1 MKNTIRAVPVAILAA
16 LVLAIAACGGD
27 DPAPTAAPTSAPV
40 EQPTAAP
47 APTAA
52 PTATAQPAA
61 TAAPVAT
68 QPPQPTA
75 TTAPP
80 PPDDAGNRGGHF
92 IFGVGANFPPKWDM
106 TQDSVF
112 SSPQHLARHYN
123 GLLQFSARD
132 GATVM
137 PSLATEWLIEGDAT
151 EFTLTIPTGLMW
163 HDETPV
169 TVDDIVWS
177 VARWAEPPE
186 GIKLP
191 RVAGFRS
198 ITDVAALS
206 PDTFKITIEAT
217 NVGFLL
223 ELADPWHVMVPRH
236 IAEGGIDAADKVIGT
251 GPWVVDT
258 SERDNFVS
266 SVPNGNYHRNAPDG
280 SPYPYLDAITS
291 IQFPE
296 NETAIAALKT
306 GRIDLLSEQNV
317 ENTFNIEKEQG
328 DALVYKQWINPGL
341 TRLALNNTKPPFDDV
356 RAREAIYLAI
366 DRLALLDILQTPGLP
381 QTNKPASFFGS
392 TDPAWD
398 DVPKLF
404 GYDPATRDEALAK
417 AKQLAEES
425 GLMEFNGQLNILV
438 NKGGTPQAEVIQQLL
453 DESLGFS
460 VGLDVT
466 DTGAM
471 FARFAERDFDLG
483 RYGTG
488 VLHLSPMSQILA
500 DWAPGA
506 GRNYGWE
513 APQNWLDLFE
523 KAKRTL
529 QGPELDAIFAEMD
542 RIMREEW
549 IPSVPLERVS
559 GSSVISKPYVM
570 NFDAL
575 PGCKFKCFQLEDI
588 WMTDD
593 APTGR

>member
-1 MKNTIRAVPVAILAA
+1 MKRTIRAFFVAIFAA
-16 LVLAIAACGGD
+16 LALVVAACGGD
-27 DPAPTAAPTSAPV
+27 EPTTTAPTSAPV
-40 EQPTAAP
+40 EQPTTAP
-47 APTAA
+47 APTA
-52 PTATAQPAA
+52 QP

-68 QPPQPTA
+68 AAPAATAEPTA
-75 TTAPP
+75 TPTQAPP
-80 PPDDAGNRGGHF
+80 ADAGQRGGHF

-112 SSPQHLARHYN
+112 SSPQHLARQYN

-132 GATVM
+132 GSTVI
-137 PSLATEWLIEGDAT
+137 PSLATEWEIEGDAT
-151 EFTLTIPTGLMW
+151 EFTLTIPSGLMW
-163 HDETPV
+163 HDGTAV
-169 TVDDIVWS
+169 TIDDIVWAI
-177 VARWAEPPE
+177 ARWADPPE

-191 RVAGFRS
+191 RVSGYRS
-198 ITDVAALS
+198 IIDVSAVDA
-206 PDTFKITIEAT
+206 DNIRINIKAT

-223 ELADPWHVMVPRH
+223 ELADPWHVVVPRH
-236 IAEGGIDAADKVIGT
+236 IAEEGIDSADKVVGT
-251 GPWVVDT
+251 GPWAVDT
-258 SERDNFVS
+258 SERDNFVTS
-266 SVPNGNYHRNAPDG
+266 KPNPNYHRNAPDG
-280 SPYPYLDAITS
+280 SPFPYLDAITS

-296 NETAIAALKT
+296 TESAIAALKT

-317 ENTFNIEKEQG
+317 ESTFNIEKDEG
-328 DALVYKQWINPGL
+328 DALVYQQWINPGL

-356 RAREAIYLAI
+356 RAREAVYLAI

-381 QTNKPASFFGS
+381 VTNKPASFFGS

-425 GLMEFNGQLNILV
+425 GLMEFNGELKILV

-453 DESLGFS
+453 EESLGLS

-471 FARFAERDFDLG
+471 FARYGERDFDLG

-529 QGPELDAIFAEMD
+529 QGPELDEIFAEMD

-559 GSSVISKPYVM
+559 GSSVISRPYVM

-588 WMTDD
+588 WMTGD

>member
-1 MKNTIRAVPVAILAA
+1 MKNTIRAIPVAIIAI
-16 LVLAIAACGGD
+16 LVLTIGACGED
-27 DPAPTAAPTSAPV
+27 EPAPTAAP
-40 EQPTAAP
+40 EPTAVPPTATAQP
-47 APTAA
+47 QPTAA
-52 PTATAQPAA
+52 PTATEQPAA
-61 TAAPVAT
+61 
-68 QPPQPTA
+68 PPAQA
-75 TTAPP
+75 VSA
-80 PPDDAGNRGGHF
+80 DSGNRGGHF

-132 GATVM
+132 GSTVI
-137 PSLATEWLIEGDAT
+137 PSLAAQWEIEGDAT
-151 EFTLTIPTGLMW
+151 EFTLTIPDGLVW
-163 HDETPV
+163 HDNTAV
-169 TVDDIVWS
+169 TVDDIAWS
-177 VARWAEPPE
+177 VARWADPPE
-186 GIKLP
+186 GIQLP

-198 ITDVAALS
+198 ITDVTAIDSETL
-206 PDTFKITIEAT
+206 KIDIEAT

-223 ELADPWHVMVPRH
+223 ELADPWHIMVPRH
-236 IAEGGIDAADKVIGT
+236 IAEDGIDAPEKVIGT
-251 GPWVVDT
+251 GPWVIDT
-258 SERDNFVS
+258 FERDNFVS
-266 SVPNGNYHRNAPDG
+266 SVPNPNYHRDAPDG
-280 SPYPYLDAITS
+280 SPFPYLDAITS

-296 NETAIAALKT
+296 NESAIAALKT

-328 DALVYKQWINPGL
+328 DALVYEQWINPGL

-356 RAREAIYLAI
+356 RAREAIYLAV

-398 DVPKLF
+398 HVPNLF
-404 GYDPATRDEALAK
+404 GYDPDTRDEALAK

-425 GLMEFNGQLNILV
+425 GLMEFNGELNILV

-453 DESLGFS
+453 DESLGLS

-523 KAKRTL
+523 QAKRTL
-529 QGPELDAIFAEMD
+529 QGPELNEIFAEMD

-559 GSSVISKPYVM
+559 GSSVISKPYVR

>member
-1 MKNTIRAVPVAILAA
+1 MKNTIRAVPVVIVAA

-27 DPAPTAAPTSAPV
+27 EPAPTAAPTSAPV
-40 EQPTAAP
+40 EQPTTAP

-52 PTATAQPAA
+52 PTATAQPQP
-61 TAAPVAT
+61 TAAPADT
-68 QPPQPTA
+68 PQPAPTA

-80 PPDDAGNRGGHF
+80 PPADEGVNRGGHF

-132 GATVM
+132 GATVI

-151 EFTLTIPTGLMW
+151 EFTLTIPTGLTW
-163 HDETPV
+163 HDGTAV

-177 VARWAEPPE
+177 VARWADPPE

-198 ITDVAALS
+198 ITDVTALS
-206 PDTFKITIEAT
+206 ADKIKITIDAT

-223 ELADPWHVMVPRH
+223 ELADPWHVIVPRH
-236 IAEGGIDAADKVIGT
+236 VAEGGIDAAEKVIGT

-258 SERDNFVS
+258 FERDNFVS
-266 SVPNGNYHRNAPDG
+266 SVPNSNYHRNAPDG

-296 NETAIAALKT
+296 VESAIAALTT

-317 ENTFNIEKEQG
+317 ERTFNIEKEQG
-328 DALVYKQWINPGL
+328 DALVYEQWINPGL

-366 DRLALLDILQTPGLP
+366 DRLTLLDIMQTPGLP

-453 DESLGFS
+453 EESLGFS

-471 FARFAERDFDLG
+471 FARFGERDFDLG

-529 QGPELDAIFAEMD
+529 QGPELDEIFAEMD

-549 IPSVPLERVS
+549 IPSVSTGASIRVI
-559 GSSVISKPYVM
+559 G
-570 NFDAL
+570 D
-575 PGCKFKCFQLEDI
+575 FKG
-588 WMTDD
+588 
-593 APTGR
+593 PT

>member
-1 MKNTIRAVPVAILAA
+1 MKNAIRVVPVTIIVVLA
-16 LVLAIAACGGD
+16 LVISACGGD
-27 DPAPTAAPTSAPV
+27 EPAPTAPPIQ
-40 EQPTAAP
+40 QPTAVP
-47 APTAA
+47 EPTAA
-52 PTATAQPAA
+52 PTATPQ
-61 TAAPVAT
+61 
-68 QPPQPTA
+68 PQPTA
-75 TTAPP
+75 TAAPTPTQAPP
-80 PPDDAGNRGGHF
+80 ADSVNRGGHF

-112 SSPQHLARHYN
+112 SSPQHLARHFN
-123 GLLQFSARD
+123 GLLQFSPRD
-132 GATVM
+132 GSTVI
-137 PSLATEWLIEGDAT
+137 PSLATEWEIEGDAT
-151 EFTLTIPTGLMW
+151 EFTLTIPTGLVW
-163 HDETPV
+163 HDDTAV

-177 VARWAEPPE
+177 IARWANPPE

-198 ITDVAALS
+198 ITDVTAIDSETL
-206 PDTFKITIEAT
+206 KITIDAT

-223 ELADPWHVMVPRH
+223 ELADPWHIMVPRH
-236 IAEGGIDAADKVIGT
+236 IAEDGIDAAEKVIGT

-258 SERDNFVS
+258 YERDNFVS
-266 SVPNGNYHRNAPDG
+266 SVPNPNYHRIAPDG

-296 NETAIAALKT
+296 AESAIAALTT

-317 ENTFNIEKEQG
+317 ERTFNIKKEQG
-328 DALVYKQWINPGL
+328 DALVYEQWINPGL

-366 DRLALLDILQTPGLP
+366 DRLVLLDILQTPGLP

-398 DVPKLF
+398 DVPTLF

-425 GLMEFNGQLNILV
+425 GLMEFDGELNILV

-453 DESLGFS
+453 DESLGLN

-471 FARFAERDFDLG
+471 FTRFAEGDFDLG

-523 KAKRTL
+523 EAKRTL
-529 QGPELDAIFAEMD
+529 QGPELNEIFAEMD

-588 WMTDD
+588 WMTED